1 MSTKRPIEEV
11 GDDEVLPLQD
21 IINEDNE
28 LETMANA
35 VLSGS
40 NDQACTYID
49 GYVARQALYACATC
63 KTEGDA
69 GICLAC
75 SLECHD
81 GHELYE
87 LYTKRNFRCDCG
99 NSKFLNFKCSLFEM
113 KQRLNDNNSYNHNF
127 KGKYCTCK
135 RPYPDP
141 EDDVDDEMIQCIVCE
156 DWFHSRHLL
165 GKPPST
171 GYAEMICHECMKE
184 KAKFLRYYL
193 WSFEQTEFVDVCVLQ
208 ESSNGITSSG
218 QNKEIKNE
226 RVETSTGVVKNETCR
241 NNDDVSDR
249 ESLSSRRTENSVDS
263 GIAVSSGHECLLHLM
278 KKYES
283 RELPDTAS
291 FWPEQWRER
300 LCCCTECKIKLQE
313 VKFLYNLEDTVA
325 EYEKIGAHKYNE
337 PSEVSGMKALSG
349 MNHVQQVEVIQGYN
363 DMKDKLSTFL
373 KTFAEEGKVVTA
385 QDIQGFFQRMSET
398 KRPRLNLTH
407 SCK

>member
-1 MSTKRPIEEV
+1 MSTKRPI
-11 GDDEVLPLQD
+11 GDVEGDEVLSLQD

-40 NDQACTYID
+40 NDQACTYSD
-49 GYVARQALYACATC
+49 GYVPRQALYACATC
-63 KTEGDA
+63 KTDGDA
-69 GICLAC
+69 GVCLAC

-99 NSKFLNFKCSLFEM
+99 NSKFLGFKCSLFER
-113 KQRLNDNNSYNHNF
+113 KQQLNENNSYNHNF

-141 EDDVDDEMIQCIVCE
+141 EDDEDDEMIQCVVCE

-165 GKPPST
+165 GNPPST
-171 GYAEMICHECMKE
+171 GYAEMICHECMRE
-184 KAKFLRYYL
+184 KAKFLWYYL
-193 WSFEQTEFVDVCVLQ
+193 WSFEQTDEFVDVCGLREAEPGGSTGQ
-208 ESSNGITSSG
+208 ED
-218 QNKEIKNE
+218 KD
-226 RVETSTGVVKNETCR
+226 VVPETSKIVKRETIQ
-241 NNDDVSDR
+241 NTEDG
-249 ESLSSRRTENSVDS
+249 SSQQSFTSQLTENSVDS
-263 GIAVSSGHECLLHLM
+263 GISVLSKPECLSHLL

-283 RELPDTAS
+283 REFAIGAS
-291 FWPEQWRER
+291 FWPEQWRECLCHCADCKLR
-300 LCCCTECKIKLQE
+300 LKSVE
-313 VKFLYNLEDTVA
+313 FLFNLEDTVA
-325 EYEKIGAHKYNE
+325 EYEKIGADKYKE

-349 MNHVQQVEVIQGYN
+349 MNHVQQVEVIHGYN
-363 DMKDKLSTFL
+363 DMKSKLSTFL
-373 KTFAEEGKVVTA
+373 KSFAEEGKVVTA
-385 QDIQGFFQRMSET
+385 EDIQGFFQRMTEA